1 MKKQQRL
8 SIIEFAK
15 KFSTDKKCRE
25 YLFQK
30 KWKNG
35 FVCPKCGSIHYC
47 ELSNGLY
54 QCNDCHH
61 QTSVTA
67 GTILHRTHVPLTKW
81 FLAFYF
87 VTQDKRGISAV
98 QLSRTLD
105 VTYKTAWY
113 IIKRIRCAMK
123 QRDINYLLLGTIE
136 FDDTYIG
143 DPTVGKKRGRG
154 TEKSKVFVAVSID
167 KKGRP
172 KHLKMQTT
180 DNIQQRSVRKF
191 AQANIQA
198 EATIIS
204 DGYRSYIPALK
215 DYKHEHG
222 VYNPDAGMLHWL
234 HTMIGNAKAFIIGTY
249 HGLPKKNLQEY
260 LDEFC
265 YRFNRRHLTD
275 LCDRLTN
282 AIALS
287 SFADLKG

>member
-1 MKKQQRL
+1 MKKQQHL
-8 SIIEFAK
+8 SIIEFGK

-35 FVCPKCGSIHYC
+35 FVCPKCGSLNYC

-67 GTILHRTHVPLTKW
+67 GTILHRTRVPLTKW

-98 QLSRTLD
+98 QFSKTLD

-113 IIKRIRCAMK
+113 MIKRIRCAMK
-123 QRDINYLLLGTIE
+123 QRDINYLLFGTIE

-143 DPTVGKKRGRG
+143 GPTVGKKRGRG

-172 KHLKMQTT
+172 KYLKMQTT

-222 VYNPDAGMLHWL
+222 VYNPDAPECY
-234 HTMIGNAKAFIIGTY
+234 IGFI
-249 HGLPKKNLQEY
+249 
-260 LDEFC
+260 
-265 YRFNRRHLTD
+265 R
-275 LCDRLTN
+275 
-282 AIALS
+282 
-287 SFADLKG
+287 

>member
-35 FVCPKCGSIHYC
+35 FVCPKCGRIHYC

-87 VTQDKRGISAV
+87 VTQDKRGVSAV
-98 QLSRTLD
+98 PLSKTLD

-113 IIKRIRCAMK
+113 MI
-123 QRDINYLLLGTIE
+123 
-136 FDDTYIG
+136 
-143 DPTVGKKRGRG
+143 V
-154 TEKSKVFVAVSID
+154 KS
-167 KKGRP
+167 
-172 KHLKMQTT
+172 
-180 DNIQQRSVRKF
+180 
-191 AQANIQA
+191 
-198 EATIIS
+198 
-204 DGYRSYIPALK
+204 
-215 DYKHEHG
+215 
-222 VYNPDAGMLHWL
+222 
-234 HTMIGNAKAFIIGTY
+234 
-249 HGLPKKNLQEY
+249 
-260 LDEFC
+260 
-265 YRFNRRHLTD
+265 
-275 LCDRLTN
+275 
-282 AIALS
+282 
-287 SFADLKG
+287 

>member
-35 FVCPKCGSIHYC
+35 FVCPKCGSFHYC

-98 QLSRTLD
+98 QLSKTLD

-113 IIKRIRCAMK
+113 MIKRIRCAMK
-123 QRDINYLLLGTIE
+123 QCDINCMLLGTIE

-143 DPTVGKKRGRG
+143 GPTVGKKRGRG
-154 TEKSKVFVAVSID
+154 TEQSKVFVAVSID
-167 KKGRP
+167 K
-172 KHLKMQTT
+172 
-180 DNIQQRSVRKF
+180 KF

-222 VYNPDAGMLHWL
+222 VYNPDTGMLHWL
-234 HTMIGNAKAFIIGTY
+234 HTMIGNARAFILGTITV
-249 HGLPKKNLQEY
+249 Y
-260 LDEFC
+260 LRKT
-265 YRFNRRHLTD
+265 YRNTLMNSAIVLIVAISPICATD
-275 LCDRLTN
+275 
-282 AIALS
+282 
-287 SFADLKG
+287 